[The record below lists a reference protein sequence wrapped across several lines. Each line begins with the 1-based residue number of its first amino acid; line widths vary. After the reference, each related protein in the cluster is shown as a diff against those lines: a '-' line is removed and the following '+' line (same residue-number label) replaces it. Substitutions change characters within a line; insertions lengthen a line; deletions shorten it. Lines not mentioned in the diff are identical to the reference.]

1 MTITSE
7 DVRQLQESLLR
18 AILLGHS
25 LPGETTTLSMPD
37 LQFVTAGES
46 ILLLDE
52 NLVGPISIG
61 ASEKPLRII
70 GRQALQSTAEAKQGG
85 YLRFHPVEVG
95 QDTVQMSLEASMLTA
110 ATGAE
115 LGLST
120 VRVEFRNAGGGWVAG
135 SPTFSAM

>member
-7 DVRQLQESLLR
+7 DVRQLQESLLK

-25 LPGETTTLSMPD
+25 LPGETATVSMPD
-37 LQFVTAGES
+37 LQFVTAGNS

-61 ASEKPLRII
+61 ASEKPLRIV
-70 GRQALQSTAEAKQGG
+70 GRQALQSSAGDKQAA
-85 YLRFHPVEVG
+85 YLRFQSVEVG
-95 QDTVQMSLEASMLTA
+95 QDTVQMALEARMQAT

-120 VRVEFRNAGGGWVAG
+120 VRVEFRKAGDGWVAG